1 MNTQLALRVVFSLGI
16 VNFLT
21 LSALFLSCRCMGVR
35 KPFSR
40 MLRFKAFARFY
51 KLHCYYWYILFG
63 SVVAHLAI
71 AIRVLGI
78 PFGT

>member
-1 MNTQLALRVVFSLGI
+1 MNALLGLRVVFALGI
-16 VNFLT
+16 VNFLV

-40 MLRFKAFARFY
+40 MLRVKAFARFY
-51 KLHCYYWYILFG
+51 KFHCYYWAILFG
-63 SVVAHLAI
+63 SVVAHLTI

>member
-1 MNTQLALRVVFSLGI
+1 MNSLLALRVVFALGI
-16 VNFLT
+16 LNFLT
-21 LSALFLSCRCMGVR
+21 LSALFLSCRCTGVR
-35 KPFSR
+35 KPFSG

-63 SVVAHLAI
+63 SVVAHLTI

-78 PFGT
+78 PFRT

>member
-1 MNTQLALRVVFSLGI
+1 MDVLLAQRLVFALGV

-40 MLRFKAFARFY
+40 MLRVKAFARFY

-63 SVVAHLAI
+63 SVVAHLTI
-71 AIRVLGI
+71 AIKVLGI

>member
-1 MNTQLALRVVFSLGI
+1 
-16 VNFLT
+16 
-21 LSALFLSCRCMGVR
+21 MGVR

>member
-1 MNTQLALRVVFSLGI
+1 MDVLLAQRLVFAFGV
-16 VNFLT
+16 VNFLA

-40 MLRFKAFARFY
+40 MLHFKAFARFY

-63 SVVAHLAI
+63 SVVAHLVI
-71 AIRVLGI
+71 AIWVLGI
-78 PFGT
+78 PFGS

>member
-1 MNTQLALRVVFSLGI
+1 MNSLMALRVVFALGI
-16 VNFLT
+16 VNALT
-21 LSALFLSCRCMGVR
+21 LSALFLSCRCTGVR

-40 MLRFKAFARFY
+40 MLRVKAFARFY

-63 SVVAHLAI
+63 SVVAHLTI

-78 PFGT
+78 PFGS

>member
-1 MNTQLALRVVFSLGI
+1 MNSLLALRVVFVLGI

-21 LSALFLSCRCMGVR
+21 LSALFLSCRCTGVR

-40 MLRFKAFARFY
+40 MLHVKAFSRFY

-63 SVVAHLAI
+63 SVVVHLTI
-71 AIRVLGI
+71 AILVLGI